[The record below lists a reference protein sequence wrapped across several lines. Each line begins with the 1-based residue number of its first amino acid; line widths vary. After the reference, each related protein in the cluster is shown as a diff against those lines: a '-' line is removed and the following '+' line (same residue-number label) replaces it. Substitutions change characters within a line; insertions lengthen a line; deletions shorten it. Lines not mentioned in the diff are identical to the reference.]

1 MSANPDDFFRY
12 ATVSNGNS
20 DDTTDYLKDVFTYLN
35 YTFFTIQPNNYEVRV
50 VRFCQQGRGSILGS
64 GFSSQFEIKLR
75 CRTEN
80 QDISSS
86 SSTFRQTSQGPMIFL
101 TVNTMV
107 SMGLVRQEV
116 CSFSV
121 DKINQKMTEK
131 ITDCVN
137 GIGLTG
143 IGSQNN
149 RNLCPTHFTSPQR
162 QQIINDQCV
171 LFSYL
176 LRGIEVDDVFTRTPL
191 ITKTNQIKEFTS
203 LLATPLDNQLFL
215 FAGTSSGDVL
225 QYHVTDEGGS
235 ALVRTI
241 PVDRVG
247 VVKMLSSDNGEYI
260 YTMSMNT
267 VHRHTVDMCG
277 SYSSCD
283 NCTSSPDPVCG
294 WCVLQGRCTR
304 QSLCPSVPYNNGV
317 QQTVWVQ
324 VS

>member
-162 QQIINDQCV
+162 QQIINVSSCLQCNV
-171 LFSYL
+171 LEHAVITYKYL
-176 LRGIEVDDVFTRTPL
+176 
-191 ITKTNQIKEFTS
+191 
-203 LLATPLDNQLFL
+203 
-215 FAGTSSGDVL
+215 
-225 QYHVTDEGGS
+225 H
-235 ALVRTI
+235 AL
-241 PVDRVG
+241 
-247 VVKMLSSDNGEYI
+247 I
-260 YTMSMNT
+260 YT
-267 VHRHTVDMCG
+267 HTIG
-277 SYSSCD
+277 
-283 NCTSSPDPVCG
+283 PVCA
-294 WCVLQGRCTR
+294 VFLSTARYRSGRCIHANSAHHKD
-304 QSLCPSVPYNNGV
+304 QSNKGIHFSTGNSPGQPTLPVCRH
-317 QQTVWVQ
+317 
-324 VS
+324 